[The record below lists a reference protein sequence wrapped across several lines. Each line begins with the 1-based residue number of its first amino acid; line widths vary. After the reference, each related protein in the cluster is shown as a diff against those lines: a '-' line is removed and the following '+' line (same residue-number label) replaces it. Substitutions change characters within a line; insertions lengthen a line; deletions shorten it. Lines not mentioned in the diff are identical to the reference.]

1 MKHIYFIVLGLLIAT
16 SATAQVPTGY
26 YDSATGTGYAL
37 KTQLKKI
44 IDDVN
49 DGLSP
54 EYISINLSYAELY
67 DTFELSDIDIYFENN
82 GTLLDMYS
90 EQATAVAGPAN
101 GTNLPD
107 AYEYMYNSPQQDD
120 GTLGTSEGQ
129 RFNREHTIPQSVF
142 NSDTPMRNDAHFVV
156 PSDKYVNGQRGNLP
170 FGVVQNATLTTTNGT
185 KKGNNLNS
193 GYSEGY
199 TNNVFEPI
207 DEFKGD
213 IARMYFYFVTRYE
226 DSMTSFNAYDMFDG
240 SSNKCFTDTFLT
252 ILFTWHTNDPVSQR
266 EIDRNNN
273 IDGIGATTR
282 QRNRNPYID
291 NPQYVFDIWQNVLSV
306 EEFDVTDTIKMYPNP
321 TKGNTVTIDCN
332 ENVFVEVYDV
342 LGKKI
347 KTQKITLNQKK
358 LDVSSLNKGV
368 YLVKLNTSK
377 GSVTKKL
384 IKQ

>member
-1 MKHIYFIVLGLLIAT
+1 
-16 SATAQVPTGY
+16 
-26 YDSATGTGYAL
+26 
-37 KTQLKKI
+37 
-44 IDDVN
+44 
-49 DGLSP
+49 
-54 EYISINLSYAELY
+54 
-67 DTFELSDIDIYFENN
+67 
-82 GTLLDMYS
+82 
-90 EQATAVAGPAN
+90 
-101 GTNLPD
+101 
-107 AYEYMYNSPQQDD
+107 
-120 GTLGTSEGQ
+120 
-129 RFNREHTIPQSVF
+129 
-142 NSDTPMRNDAHFVV
+142 
-156 PSDKYVNGQRGNLP
+156 
-170 FGVVQNATLTTTNGT
+170 
-185 KKGNNLNS
+185 
-193 GYSEGY
+193 
-199 TNNVFEPI
+199 
-207 DEFKGD
+207 
-213 IARMYFYFVTRYE
+213 
-226 DSMTSFNAYDMFDG
+226 MFDG